1 MTAAMRLSL
10 TVHGYHFHSLELAV
24 LGTNTPQ
31 KLGNPTDRGFSPPH
45 PAPLLV
51 KDGRQGCAKK
61 GSRRQS
67 VRCRAGAPDKDKP
80 EWRHACWASSSR
92 SESLCPH
99 PCLHH
104 LRSLVSAQSA
114 NITSH
119 PGLRLREPART
130 EPLLLDYALSEG
142 RHRVTLG
149 VPCLDLAAWH
159 TPAARTSNTYAAQR
173 RTCPT
178 CLTTGRC
185 SACQ

>member
-119 PGLRLREPART
+119 PGLRLTGASP
-130 EPLLLDYALSEG
+130 EPLLLDYALRDDTG
-142 RHRVTLG
+142 LPWVCLAWTLPLG
-149 VPCLDLAAWH
+149 TLLPLALPIPTLPRDA
-159 TPAARTSNTYAAQR
+159 PA
-173 RTCPT
+173 PPV
-178 CLTTGRC
+178 
-185 SACQ
+185 

>member
-10 TVHGYHFHSLELAV
+10 TVRGYHFHSLELAV

-67 VRCRAGAPDKDKP
+67 VRCRAGAPDNGKP
-80 EWRHACWASSSR
+80 EWRHACWTSSR
-92 SESLCPH
+92 CSESLCPH
-99 PCLHH
+99 LCLHH
-104 LRSLVSAQSA
+104 LRSLASAQSA

-119 PGLRLREPART
+119 PGLRLTGASP
-130 EPLLLDYALSEG
+130 EPLLLDYVLSEG

-149 VPCLDLAAWH
+149 APCLDLAAWH
-159 TPAARTSNTYAAQR
+159 TPHTSDTYAAQR